1 MRKNANYPVR
11 VAREPHPLREF
22 EGLDVVLATELD
34 DQGALLLREL
44 QRLRVRAHHLWPAPE
59 LLPSEGDVIYCDYVP
74 HLPRR
79 LPWEPGAAKLALVV
93 LLPQSGPIEFDALT
107 LSAPD
112 AVLARPFTPLAVQA
126 SLAMARSQFCYEQRL
141 RIKLDKL
148 DENLRMMRTVERA
161 KSILMATRHIA
172 DDEAYEL
179 IRSQAMDK
187 RTSVSSVAAAVVS
200 SYELLGPGLK

>member
-11 VAREPHPLREF
+11 LPSEPRPLREF

-34 DQGALLLREL
+34 DQGSLLLREL
-44 QRLRVRAHHLWPAPE
+44 QRLRVRAHHVWPAPD
-59 LLPSEGDVIYCDYVP
+59 LLPSEGDVMYCDYVP
-74 HLPRR
+74 QLPRR

-93 LLPQSGPIEFDALT
+93 LLPQFGQIELDTLT

-161 KSILMATRHIA
+161 KSILMSTRHIA

-200 SYELLGPGLK
+200 SYELLGPSLK